1 VGPDAADPTDLRR
14 VLDALPGVLLEMP
27 RRPSWSDGAAHYAS
41 VLGAALPAEA
51 ARARGLAEAVAGG
64 LDLVDEP
71 TVPVHGDFYEGQLL
85 VAGRQVTGVL
95 DVDSAGPGHR
105 ADDVGCLLAHVAVLT
120 QVWPGDA
127 PALAG
132 AVEAWS
138 RVLAADPLTSPE
150 ALRLR
155 TAGVL
160 LSLATGP
167 HRVQQDG
174 WEAATTAR
182 LDLVERWLSGPLGGP
197 VLA

>member
-1 VGPDAADPTDLRR
+1 
-14 VLDALPGVLLEMP
+14 
-27 RRPSWSDGAAHYAS
+27 
-41 VLGAALPAEA
+41 
-51 ARARGLAEAVAGG
+51 
-64 LDLVDEP
+64 
-71 TVPVHGDFYEGQLL
+71 
-85 VAGRQVTGVL
+85 
-95 DVDSAGPGHR
+95 
-105 ADDVGCLLAHVAVLT
+105 VLT